1 MSCSSAVSHSL
12 SWVAASVE
20 SRHRPFLVLHAPS
33 CCPRS
38 HPYRPPSAP
47 PSLTPSTKGLL
58 SIHIIFVFLK
68 KNVLYRWNGTIW
80 NLLWLTF
87 FPSLGI
93 FSRDRP
99 RCLCVSVCSFFCWDE
114 CPAVCS
120 AIHLLEDVWMAS
132 HFGYCRS
139 KAAAGD
145 DHIYDFVAVIHS
157 LLLSLSQIDAHE

>member
-87 FPSLGI
+87 SPHSAYSPEIDPGVFVYQFVPSFAGMNALLFVQPFICWRMFGW
-93 FSRDRP
+93 RP
-99 RCLCVSVCSFFCWDE
+99 T
-114 CPAVCS
+114 S
-120 AIHLLEDVWMAS
+120 AIVGVKQLQVMITYMILW
-132 HFGYCRS
+132 
-139 KAAAGD
+139 
-145 DHIYDFVAVIHS
+145 
-157 LLLSLSQIDAHE
+157 L